1 MVACGFAV
9 DLHAGM
15 RLREGLSVRYSECP
29 KVRKCL
35 CDVPMCNKQIT
46 VMKKFFRMVTALSLV
61 AGVLAFSGCTDYE
74 DDINALN
81 ERVDGL
87 VNGDIADLKTQLET
101 QKSELTN
108 AINAAKEEAK
118 EYADA
123 AAEAAKKHADAVAAS
138 EAADA
143 LAEAKTYADQAL
155 ASAKEYA
162 DAAAAKAAATVKAEM
177 LEEIASQV
185 ETVLADAKE
194 YADMAAT
201 DAAEEALNAAKTY
214 VDEQVLL
221 LSGRINAVDES
232 INTLKESLAG
242 VEKTLGEHAEK
253 LAALE
258 TFKTQAEAD
267 LKTLKEFQTSTESK
281 LVEISESLGV
291 VNQKLAELGSKD
303 AALEKAINDLKEEYA
318 EKMQEID
325 SAIEAL
331 NGYIE
336 DLNADI
342 EEINGNIADIVERL
356 DSAEERLDGIDSL
369 LEGLDGRISDAE
381 NRLDAIEED
390 IKEIN
395 ANILAL
401 SQQIGKRVTSIS
413 LIPELYVD
421 GVPAISF
428 PTIVYNPLQVVDE
441 LSVVAG
447 DEYYAEPF
455 GNTIVRYNL
464 SPSHVTKD
472 GIASAEY
479 LVERAEMITKAY
491 VENNLIS
498 VNGYEVNDRNEL
510 EVTIS
515 GIKGISRLNLTDN
528 QLDET
533 YYHMLTAA
541 LQLGIADELLLE
553 GESDAYVTSEYS
565 AVLERPYQLH
575 ISPIFD
581 LNQEIEKYSCGN
593 RRLVKFSTTYD
604 DAKEARPSVTKDY
617 DSEINL
623 LDLVTSCAHAFTLN
637 DGEIDK
643 FFKEDCQEIDKER
656 MAELGFA
663 FRFALPETYAIQNE
677 GTNEQEFAM
686 FKAGSDNTVLVSTY
700 PDNPNPG
707 TPNKAAIGRTPIVR
721 VELIDLNND
730 NAIVDVQWL
739 KVKWTEQE
747 IPETDC
753 ELIKT
758 FDYTVSC
765 EGFEG
770 TVNWNEVNTLIL
782 AKVGENGIDH
792 ETFESTYWTG
802 SSEEQKAHLKWNSE
816 DYAVADTDIEAVW
829 TWGNQDIRTTVF
841 TWNLTVDQIGDV
853 ADDILASDEG
863 YITYT
868 VDVTLNP
875 RPEKADY
882 AGAIKFQLAVRIHLP
897 ELPAVY
903 GYEETYWNKGITGD
917 LALVTPVGYEEAV
930 VQGGNADA
938 TVDFNYSL
946 WNLFNPEPETSNLVT
961 LMNPEDDELEEAWA
975 CREWDMQFS
984 ANQTLDGYAPG
995 FVPDKFAGAD
1005 GKGYRFYYEGTE
1017 VTSMYGS
1024 AQTPWYRDVQI
1035 ADFRVNLKNNEG
1047 GIALLNDIDNI
1058 TKKVAVDI
1066 WARLNK
1072 HNVVK
1077 VHTYDIAYINPLKL
1091 VAPKITGS
1099 FTDAHNTPSS
1109 VAVNNAFDG
1118 LKDFQGHPVNTGN
1131 DRARYYGVKNPVW
1144 KTDAALVNIVLKQN
1158 ENGGYDKVV
1167 DKTLDGTKAEDRAKM
1182 MKLTQANYNLE
1193 LTSTNLTFRNNS
1205 GSLQSVE
1212 QTIWIPVVFEHKYGK
1227 IEYWVK
1233 IPIKPNDTTPTE

>member
-1 MVACGFAV
+1 
-9 DLHAGM
+9 
-15 RLREGLSVRYSECP
+15 
-29 KVRKCL
+29 
-35 CDVPMCNKQIT
+35 MCNKQIV

-123 AAEAAKKHADAVAAS
+123 AAEAAKEHADAVAAS

-162 DAAAAKAAATVKAEM
+162 DAVAAEAAATVKAEM

-201 DAAEEALNAAKTY
+201 DAADEALNAAKTY
-214 VDEQVLL
+214 VDEQVVL
-221 LSGRINAVDES
+221 LSGRIDAIDES
-232 INTLKESLAG
+232 IN
-242 VEKTLGEHAEK
+242 
-253 LAALE
+253 
-258 TFKTQAEAD
+258 
-267 LKTLKEFQTSTESK
+267 TLKEFQTSTESK

-303 AALEKAINDLKEEYA
+303 AELEKAINDLKEEYA
-318 EKMQEID
+318 AKMQEID
-325 SAIEAL
+325 SAIETL

-421 GVPAISF
+421 GVPAFSF
-428 PTIVYNPLQVVDE
+428 PTIVYNPLQVEDE
-441 LSVVAG
+441 RSLVTG

-472 GIASAEY
+472 GIASAKY
-479 LVERAEMITKAY
+479 LVESAEMITKAY

-515 GIKGISRLNLTDN
+515 GIKGISNLDLTDN

-575 ISPIFD
+575 ISPLYD
-581 LNQEIEKYSCGN
+581 LNQEIVKYSCGN
-593 RRLVKFSTTYD
+593 GELVKFSTTYD
-604 DAKEARPSVTKDY
+604 DAKDAGPSVTKDY

-663 FRFALPETYAIQNE
+663 FRFALPETYAIQEE

-765 EGFEG
+765 VGFEG

-802 SSEEQKAHLKWNSE
+802 SSEEQKAHLTWKSE
-816 DYAVADTDIEAVW
+816 DYTVADTDIEAVW

-903 GYEETYWNKGITGD
+903 GYEET
-917 LALVTPVGYEEAV
+917 
-930 VQGGNADA
+930 
-938 TVDFNYSL
+938 
-946 WNLFNPEPETSNLVT
+946 
-961 LMNPEDDELEEAWA
+961 
-975 CREWDMQFS
+975 
-984 ANQTLDGYAPG
+984 
-995 FVPDKFAGAD
+995 
-1005 GKGYRFYYEGTE
+1005 
-1017 VTSMYGS
+1017 
-1024 AQTPWYRDVQI
+1024 
-1035 ADFRVNLKNNEG
+1035 
-1047 GIALLNDIDNI
+1047 
-1058 TKKVAVDI
+1058 
-1066 WARLNK
+1066 
-1072 HNVVK
+1072 
-1077 VHTYDIAYINPLKL
+1077 
-1091 VAPKITGS
+1091 
-1099 FTDAHNTPSS
+1099 
-1109 VAVNNAFDG
+1109 
-1118 LKDFQGHPVNTGN
+1118 
-1131 DRARYYGVKNPVW
+1131 
-1144 KTDAALVNIVLKQN
+1144 
-1158 ENGGYDKVV
+1158 
-1167 DKTLDGTKAEDRAKM
+1167 
-1182 MKLTQANYNLE
+1182 
-1193 LTSTNLTFRNNS
+1193 
-1205 GSLQSVE
+1205 
-1212 QTIWIPVVFEHKYGK
+1212 
-1227 IEYWVK
+1227 
-1233 IPIKPNDTTPTE
+1233 